1 METQRLF
8 LAALLWLVCGLGIVL
23 LRRRSPLH
31 PMVLALATTGLIGSF
46 YPVLS
51 IWIETRSWRHAVD
64 APPELIVAVQ
74 LEFLLYALA
83 LLAGFCLLRG
93 RAGQAADTHERRAE
107 PQRGYLHHRERL
119 VPFGLVATGLALY
132 GAYVA
137 QVGIGSLMDRD
148 NFALKYQLSDGLG
161 PLVLGLH
168 LAIVG
173 CFWAEA
179 SEHLPRRAKRLY
191 RFLAFLIVAWS
202 VAVIAQRTNAVIIAL
217 GYAAIHCS
225 RHRVQLRR
233 VRPLLVVG
241 CLVLYAAVEAFSIV
255 RATWS
260 EGLDQ
265 SIEALAELG
274 DVQSTALGALIG
286 GSELSHPVF
295 TSLELMQMEEAGAL
309 GGGSYLAAPA
319 TLIPK
324 SIAPRRPNTLALDFV
339 AENYPAM
346 AARGGGAAFSHLAEA
361 WWNFGAWIGAL
372 LVGVVAGLL
381 HALWDRANARRPWSL
396 LAMLT
401 PYYTSHVVILHRY
414 ELATF
419 LKQTLSVTLP
429 ALCVLIAAHLV
440 WTGTGRTTRAVHSR
454 APRAQGEP
462 S

>member
-8 LAALLWLVCGLGIVL
+8 LAALLWLVCGVGIAL

-51 IWIETRSWRHAVD
+51 IWIETRSWRHALD
-64 APPELIVAVQ
+64 APGELIVAVQ
-74 LEFLLYALA
+74 LEFLVYALA
-83 LLAGFCLLRG
+83 LLAGFCLFRG
-93 RAGQAADTHERRAE
+93 RAGRAAEVHEHAAQPSRD
-107 PQRGYLHHRERL
+107 YLRHRERL
-119 VPFGLVATGLALY
+119 VPFGLVASGFALY
-132 GAYVA
+132 AAYVA
-137 QVGIGSLMDRD
+137 QVGLGSLMDRD
-148 NFALKYQLSDGLG
+148 NFALKYQQSDGLG

-179 SEHLPRRAKRLY
+179 SEHLSRRAKRLY
-191 RFLAFLIVAWS
+191 RVAALLIVAWS
-202 VAVIAQRTNAVIIAL
+202 LAVIAQRTNAVIVAL
-217 GYAAIHCS
+217 GYAAIHCN
-225 RHRVQLRR
+225 RRQLQLRR

-241 CLVLYAAVEAFSIV
+241 CLTLYASVEAFSIV
-255 RATWS
+255 RATWK
-260 EGLDQ
+260 EGLSQ
-265 SIEALAELG
+265 SLEALAELTDAQG
-274 DVQSTALGALIG
+274 TALGALVG

-309 GGGSYLAAPA
+309 GGSSYLAAPL
-319 TLIPK
+319 TLVPK
-324 SIAPRRPNTLALDFV
+324 SIAPQRPNTLALDFV

-361 WWNFGAWIGAL
+361 WWNFGAL
-372 LVGVVAGLL
+372 LGSLLLGVLAGGL

-401 PYYTSHVVILHRY
+401 PYFTSHIVILHRY

-419 LKQTLSVTLP
+419 LKQTLSVALP
-429 ALCVLIAAHLV
+429 ALCVLLAAHLI
-440 WTGTGRTTRAVHSR
+440 WTGTGRSTRAVR
-454 APRAQGEP
+454 RFAPRVSGEP
-462 S
+462 G

>member
-1 METQRLF
+1 M
-8 LAALLWLVCGLGIVL
+8 LAALLWFVCGLGVVL

-31 PMVLALATTGLIGSF
+31 PMTLAIVTTGLIGSF

-51 IWIETRSWRHAVD
+51 IWIETRSWRHAID
-64 APPELIVAVQ
+64 APPELIVDVQ
-74 LEFLLYALA
+74 IEFLIYAIA
-83 LLAGFCLLRG
+83 LLASFLLFRG
-93 RAGQAADTHERRAE
+93 RAGRAAKTYERTTE
-107 PQRGYLHHRERL
+107 PSSAYLHHRERL
-119 VPFGLVATGLALY
+119 VPFGLVASGLALY
-132 GAYVA
+132 GLYVV
-137 QVGIGSLMDRD
+137 QVGLGSLMDRD

-179 SEHLPRRAKRLY
+179 SEQLGRVAKRAY
-191 RFLAFLIVAWS
+191 RLVALCIVAWS
-202 VAVIAQRTNAVIIAL
+202 VAVIAQRTNAVIVAL
-217 GYAAIHCS
+217 GYAAIHCRRS
-225 RHRVQLRR
+225 GLELRR
-233 VRPLLVVG
+233 IRPLLVVG
-241 CLVLYAAVEAFSIV
+241 CLALYASVEAFSIV
-255 RATWS
+255 RATWK

-265 SIEALAELG
+265 SLGALAELSDARG
-274 DVQSTALGALIG
+274 TALGALIG

-295 TSLELMQMEEAGAL
+295 TSLELMQTEDAGAL
-309 GGGSYLAAPA
+309 GGSSYLAAPA
-319 TLIPK
+319 TLVPK
-324 SIAPRRPNTLALDFV
+324 SIAPQRPNTLALDFV

-361 WWNFGAWIGAL
+361 WWNFGAGLGAAL
-372 LVGVVAGLL
+372 LGAVAGLL

-401 PYYTSHVVILHRY
+401 PYYSSHVAILHRY

-429 ALCVLIAAHLV
+429 ALCALVAAHLI
-440 WTGTGRTTRAVHSR
+440 WTGTGRSTHAVR
-454 APRAQGEP
+454 RVAPRAQGEP